1 MIQKSVNDSLDYSM
15 ESPRQKIIFVG
26 DSGVGKTTMIKNLNE
41 EPYQDLNES
50 SIGIDFYSKKIK
62 YKGTEI
68 RLQIW
73 DTAGQEKYRGLIP
86 SYIRNAA
93 LIFLI
98 YDISSKES
106 FNNLTQWI
114 EFINSYEKTKIVL
127 CGNKIDLEN
136 ERKVSKTQG
145 EKFAEEKNMV
155 FHEVSALENINMIK
169 MFYRCIAELPYFDDK
184 IDNNSRE
191 KLAEELLKENGKD
204 INDKN
209 NIISYNENDNK
220 ETDIKPGNN
229 NTDTIHIY
237 NKTKD
242 DVNSNKITDNKKHI
256 NKKNDD
262 KMDKKED
269 KNKNADEGKATSRS
283 TFDLRRNQPSNEVRR
298 NCPC

>member
-1 MIQKSVNDSLDYSM
+1 MIQKSTNDSLDYSM

-145 EKFAEEKNMV
+145 ENFAKEKNLV

-184 IDNNSRE
+184 IDNNISRE
-191 KLAEELLKENGKD
+191 KLAEELSKENGND
-204 INDKN
+204 INDNN
-209 NIISYNENDNK
+209 NIISYNGNDNK
-220 ETDIKPGNN
+220 ETDN
-229 NTDTIHIY
+229 NTDTIHVY

-242 DVNSNKITDNKKHI
+242 DVNSNVMTDNKKQI
-256 NKKNDD
+256 NENKDDKND
-262 KMDKKED
+262 KREDKK
-269 KNKNADEGKATSRS
+269 ADDGTVTSRS
-283 TFDLRRNQPSNEVRR
+283 TLGLKINPLSIKERR

>member
-136 ERKVSKTQG
+136 ERKVSKKQG
-145 EKFAEEKNMV
+145 EDYAKEKNLV

-184 IDNNSRE
+184 IDNNISRE
-191 KLAEELLKENGKD
+191 KLAEELSKENGND
-204 INDKN
+204 INDNN
-209 NIISYNENDNK
+209 NIISYNGNDNK
-220 ETDIKPGNN
+220 ETDN
-229 NTDTIHIY
+229 NTDTIHVY

-242 DVNSNKITDNKKHI
+242 DVNSNVMTDNKKQI
-256 NKKNDD
+256 NENKDDKND
-262 KMDKKED
+262 KREDKK
-269 KNKNADEGKATSRS
+269 ADDGTVTSRS
-283 TFDLRRNQPSNEVRR
+283 TLGLKINPLSIKERR

>member
-145 EKFAEEKNMV
+145 ENFAKEKNLV

-184 IDNNSRE
+184 IDNNISRE
-191 KLAEELLKENGKD
+191 KLAEELSKENGND
-204 INDKN
+204 INDNN
-209 NIISYNENDNK
+209 NIISYNGNDNK
-220 ETDIKPGNN
+220 ETDN
-229 NTDTIHIY
+229 NTDTIHVY

-242 DVNSNKITDNKKHI
+242 DVNSNVMTDNKKQI
-256 NKKNDD
+256 NENKDDKND
-262 KMDKKED
+262 KREDKK
-269 KNKNADEGKATSRS
+269 ADDGTVTSRS
-283 TFDLRRNQPSNEVRR
+283 TFGLKINPLSIKERR

>member
-62 YKGTEI
+62 YKGIEI

-145 EKFAEEKNMV
+145 ENFAKEKNLV

-184 IDNNSRE
+184 IDNNISRE
-191 KLAEELLKENGKD
+191 KLAEELSKENGND
-204 INDKN
+204 INDNN
-209 NIISYNENDNK
+209 NIISYNGNDNK
-220 ETDIKPGNN
+220 ETDN
-229 NTDTIHIY
+229 NTDTIHVY

-242 DVNSNKITDNKKHI
+242 DVNTNKITDNKKQI
-256 NKKNDD
+256 NEKKGGEE
-262 KMDKKED
+262 DKKED
-269 KNKNADEGKATSRS
+269 KNNNRDEGKATSRS
-283 TFDLRRNQPSNEVRR
+283 TFDLRRNQPPNRERR

>member
-1 MIQKSVNDSLDYSM
+1 MIQKSTNDSLDYSM

-41 EPYQDLNES
+41 EPYKDLNES

-86 SYIRNAA
+86 YYIRNAA

-145 EKFAEEKNMV
+145 EKFAKEKNLV

-184 IDNNSRE
+184 IDNNISRE
-191 KLAEELLKENGKD
+191 KLAEELSKENGND
-204 INDKN
+204 INDNN
-209 NIISYNENDNK
+209 NIISYNGNDNK
-220 ETDIKPGNN
+220 ETDN
-229 NTDTIHIY
+229 NTDTIHVY

-242 DVNSNKITDNKKHI
+242 DVNSNVMTDNKKQI
-256 NKKNDD
+256 NENKDD
-262 KMDKKED
+262 KMDKRED
-269 KNKNADEGKATSRS
+269 KKADDGTVTSRS
-283 TFDLRRNQPSNEVRR
+283 TFGLKINPLSIKERR

>member
-1 MIQKSVNDSLDYSM
+1 MVNNKLY
-15 ESPRQKIIFVG
+15 
-26 DSGVGKTTMIKNLNE
+26 
-41 EPYQDLNES
+41 
-50 SIGIDFYSKKIK
+50 
-62 YKGTEI
+62 EI
-68 RLQIW
+68 RLW

-136 ERKVSKTQG
+136 ERKVSEKQG
-145 EKFAEEKNMV
+145 KDFAKGKSMV
-155 FHEVSALENINMIK
+155 FHEVSALENTNMTK

-184 IDNNSRE
+184 IDNNNNNSRE
-191 KLAEELLKENGKD
+191 KLAEELLKENG
-204 INDKN
+204 NDKN

-220 ETDIKPGNN
+220 ETDN
-229 NTDTIHIY
+229 NTDTIHVY

-242 DVNSNKITDNKKHI
+242 DVNTNKITDNKKQI
-256 NKKNDD
+256 NEKKGGEE
-262 KMDKKED
+262 DKKED
-269 KNKNADEGKATSRS
+269 KNNNRDEGKATSRS
-283 TFDLRRNQPSNEVRR
+283 TFDLRRNQPPNRERR

>member
-41 EPYQDLNES
+41 EPYKDLNES

-145 EKFAEEKNMV
+145 EKFAKEKNLV

-184 IDNNSRE
+184 IDNNISRE
-191 KLAEELLKENGKD
+191 KLAEELSKENGND
-204 INDKN
+204 INDNN
-209 NIISYNENDNK
+209 NIISYNGNDNK
-220 ETDIKPGNN
+220 ETDN
-229 NTDTIHIY
+229 NTDTIHVY

-242 DVNSNKITDNKKHI
+242 DVNSNVMTDNKKQI
-256 NKKNDD
+256 NENKDDKND
-262 KMDKKED
+262 KREDKK
-269 KNKNADEGKATSRS
+269 ADDGTVTSRS
-283 TFDLRRNQPSNEVRR
+283 TFGLKINPLSIKERR

>member
-41 EPYQDLNES
+41 EPYKDLNES

-136 ERKVSKTQG
+136 ERKVNREQG
-145 EKFAEEKNMV
+145 EEYSNQNNFSLFMESSAKTGFNAQKIFVEAARILYNNYLKYKDKN
-155 FHEVSALENINMIK
+155 A
-169 MFYRCIAELPYFDDK
+169 
-184 IDNNSRE
+184 DNNSVF
-191 KLAEELLKENGKD
+191 KTM
-204 INDKN
+204 KN
-209 NIISYNENDNK
+209 NDNNQL
-220 ETDIKPGNN
+220 IGN
-229 NTDTIHIY
+229 TQ
-237 NKTKD
+237 
-242 DVNSNKITDNKKHI
+242 KK
-256 NKKNDD
+256 
-262 KMDKKED
+262 
-269 KNKNADEGKATSRS
+269 S
-283 TFDLRRNQPSNEVRR
+283 TG
-298 NCPC
+298 CC

>member
-41 EPYQDLNES
+41 EPYKDLNES

-98 YDISSKES
+98 YEISSKES
-106 FNNLTQWI
+106 FDNLTQWI

-145 EKFAEEKNMV
+145 EKFAKEKNLV

-184 IDNNSRE
+184 IDNNISRE
-191 KLAEELLKENGKD
+191 KLAEELSKENGND
-204 INDKN
+204 INDNN
-209 NIISYNENDNK
+209 NIISYNGNDNK
-220 ETDIKPGNN
+220 ETDN
-229 NTDTIHIY
+229 NTDTIHVY

-242 DVNSNKITDNKKHI
+242 DVNSNVMTDNKKQI
-256 NKKNDD
+256 NENKDDKND
-262 KMDKKED
+262 KREDKK
-269 KNKNADEGKATSRS
+269 ADDGTVTSRS
-283 TFDLRRNQPSNEVRR
+283 TFGLKINPLSIKERR

>member
-136 ERKVSKTQG
+136 ERKVSKKQG
-145 EKFAEEKNMV
+145 EDYAKEKNLV

-184 IDNNSRE
+184 IDNNISRE
-191 KLAEELLKENGKD
+191 KLAEELSKENGND
-204 INDKN
+204 INDNN
-209 NIISYNENDNK
+209 NIISYNGNDNK
-220 ETDIKPGNN
+220 ETDN
-229 NTDTIHIY
+229 NTDTIHVY
-237 NKTKD
+237 NRTKD
-242 DVNSNKITDNKKHI
+242 DVNSNVMTDNKKQI
-256 NKKNDD
+256 NENKDDKND
-262 KMDKKED
+262 KREDKK
-269 KNKNADEGKATSRS
+269 ADDGTVTSRS
-283 TFDLRRNQPSNEVRR
+283 TFGLKINPLSIKERR

>member
-136 ERKVSKTQG
+136 ERKVSEKQG
-145 EKFAEEKNMV
+145 KDFAKGKSMV
-155 FHEVSALENINMIK
+155 FHEVSALENTNMTK

-184 IDNNSRE
+184 IDNNIGRE
-191 KLAEELLKENGKD
+191 KLAEELSKENGND
-204 INDKN
+204 INDNN
-209 NIISYNENDNK
+209 NIISYNGNDNK
-220 ETDIKPGNN
+220 ETDN
-229 NTDTIHIY
+229 NTDTIHVY

-242 DVNSNKITDNKKHI
+242 DVNTNKITDNKKQI
-256 NKKNDD
+256 NEKKGGEE
-262 KMDKKED
+262 DKKED
-269 KNKNADEGKATSRS
+269 KNNNRDEGKATSRS
-283 TFDLRRNQPSNEVRR
+283 TFDLRRNQPPNRERR

>member
-145 EKFAEEKNMV
+145 EDYAKEKNLV
-155 FHEVSALENINMIK
+155 FHEVSALKDINMIK

-184 IDNNSRE
+184 IDNNISRE
-191 KLAEELLKENGKD
+191 KLAEELSKENGND
-204 INDKN
+204 INDNN
-209 NIISYNENDNK
+209 NIISYNGNDNK
-220 ETDIKPGNN
+220 ETDN
-229 NTDTIHIY
+229 NTDTIHVY

-242 DVNSNKITDNKKHI
+242 DVNSNVMTDNKKQI
-256 NKKNDD
+256 NENKDDKND
-262 KMDKKED
+262 KREDKK
-269 KNKNADEGKATSRS
+269 ADDGTVTSRS
-283 TFDLRRNQPSNEVRR
+283 TFGLKINPLSIKERR

>member
-41 EPYQDLNES
+41 EPYKDLNES

-106 FNNLTQWI
+106 FDNLTQWI

-136 ERKVSKTQG
+136 ERKVSKKQG
-145 EKFAEEKNMV
+145 ENYAKEKNLV

-184 IDNNSRE
+184 IDNNISRE
-191 KLAEELLKENGKD
+191 KLAEELSKENGND
-204 INDKN
+204 INDNN
-209 NIISYNENDNK
+209 NIISYNGNDNK
-220 ETDIKPGNN
+220 ETDN
-229 NTDTIHIY
+229 NTDTIHVY

-242 DVNSNKITDNKKHI
+242 DVNSNVMTDNKKQI
-256 NKKNDD
+256 NENKDDKND
-262 KMDKKED
+262 KREDKK
-269 KNKNADEGKATSRS
+269 ADDGTVTSRS
-283 TFDLRRNQPSNEVRR
+283 TFGLKINPLSIKERR

>member
-41 EPYQDLNES
+41 EPYKDLNES

-136 ERKVSKTQG
+136 ERKVSKKQG
-145 EKFAEEKNMV
+145 EDYAKEKNLV
-155 FHEVSALENINMIK
+155 FHEVSALKDINMIK

-184 IDNNSRE
+184 IDNNISRE
-191 KLAEELLKENGKD
+191 KLAEELSKENGND
-204 INDKN
+204 INDNN
-209 NIISYNENDNK
+209 NIISYNGNDNK
-220 ETDIKPGNN
+220 ETDN
-229 NTDTIHIY
+229 NTDTIHVY

-242 DVNSNKITDNKKHI
+242 DVNSNVMTDNKKQI
-256 NKKNDD
+256 NENKDD
-262 KMDKKED
+262 KMDKKEY
-269 KNKNADEGKATSRS
+269 KNKNAEEGKTTSRS

>member
-62 YKGTEI
+62 YKGIEI

-145 EKFAEEKNMV
+145 ENFAKEKNLV
-155 FHEVSALENINMIK
+155 FNEVSALENINMIK

-184 IDNNSRE
+184 IDNNISRE
-191 KLAEELLKENGKD
+191 KLAEELSKENGND
-204 INDKN
+204 INDNN
-209 NIISYNENDNK
+209 NIISYNGNDNK
-220 ETDIKPGNN
+220 ETDN
-229 NTDTIHIY
+229 NTDTIHVY

-242 DVNSNKITDNKKHI
+242 DVNSNVMTDNKKQI
-256 NKKNDD
+256 NENKDD
-262 KMDKKED
+262 KMDKKEY
-269 KNKNADEGKATSRS
+269 KNKNAEEGKTTSRS
-283 TFDLRRNQPSNEVRR
+283 TIDLRRNQPSNEVRR

>member
-145 EKFAEEKNMV
+145 ENFAKEKNLV

-184 IDNNSRE
+184 IDNNISRE
-191 KLAEELLKENGKD
+191 KLAEELSKENGND
-204 INDKN
+204 INDNN
-209 NIISYNENDNK
+209 NIISYNGNDNK
-220 ETDIKPGNN
+220 ETDN
-229 NTDTIHIY
+229 NTGTIHVY

-242 DVNSNKITDNKKHI
+242 DVNSNVMTDNKKQI
-256 NKKNDD
+256 NENKDDKND
-262 KMDKKED
+262 KREDKK
-269 KNKNADEGKATSRS
+269 ADDGTVTSRS
-283 TFDLRRNQPSNEVRR
+283 TFGLKINPLSIKERR

>member
-41 EPYQDLNES
+41 EPYKDLNES

-106 FNNLTQWI
+106 FDNLTQWI

-145 EKFAEEKNMV
+145 ENFAKEKNLV

-184 IDNNSRE
+184 IDNNISRE
-191 KLAEELLKENGKD
+191 KLAEELSKENGND
-204 INDKN
+204 INDNN
-209 NIISYNENDNK
+209 NIISYNGNDNK
-220 ETDIKPGNN
+220 ETDN
-229 NTDTIHIY
+229 NTDTIHVY

-242 DVNSNKITDNKKHI
+242 DVNSNVMTDNKKQI
-256 NKKNDD
+256 NENKDDKND
-262 KMDKKED
+262 KREDKK
-269 KNKNADEGKATSRS
+269 ADDGTVTSRS
-283 TFDLRRNQPSNEVRR
+283 TLGLKINPLSIKERR

>member
-1 MIQKSVNDSLDYSM
+1 MIQKSTNDSLDYSM

-41 EPYQDLNES
+41 EPYKDLNES

-145 EKFAEEKNMV
+145 EKFAKEKNLV

-184 IDNNSRE
+184 IDNNISRE
-191 KLAEELLKENGKD
+191 KLAEELSKENGND
-204 INDKN
+204 INDNN
-209 NIISYNENDNK
+209 NIISYNGNDNK
-220 ETDIKPGNN
+220 ETDN
-229 NTDTIHIY
+229 NTDTIHVY

-242 DVNSNKITDNKKHI
+242 DVNSNVMTDNKKQI
-256 NKKNDD
+256 NENKDDKND
-262 KMDKKED
+262 KREDKK
-269 KNKNADEGKATSRS
+269 ADDGTVTSRS
-283 TFDLRRNQPSNEVRR
+283 TFGLKINPLSIKERR

>member
-1 MIQKSVNDSLDYSM
+1 M
-15 ESPRQKIIFVG
+15 
-26 DSGVGKTTMIKNLNE
+26 
-41 EPYQDLNES
+41 
-50 SIGIDFYSKKIK
+50 
-62 YKGTEI
+62 
-68 RLQIW
+68 
-73 DTAGQEKYRGLIP
+73 
-86 SYIRNAA
+86 
-93 LIFLI
+93 
-98 YDISSKES
+98 
-106 FNNLTQWI
+106 
-114 EFINSYEKTKIVL
+114 
-127 CGNKIDLEN
+127 EN
-136 ERKVSKTQG
+136 ERKVSKKQG
-145 EKFAEEKNMV
+145 EDYAKEKNLV
-155 FHEVSALENINMIK
+155 FHEVSALKDINMIK

-191 KLAEELLKENGKD
+191 KLAEELLKENGKEF
-204 INDKN
+204 NDKN
-209 NIISYNENDNK
+209 NIIISYNENDNK

-242 DVNSNKITDNKKHI
+242 DVNSNKITDNKKQI

>member
-1 MIQKSVNDSLDYSM
+1 MTQKSVNDSLDYSM

-41 EPYQDLNES
+41 EPYKDLNES

-62 YKGTEI
+62 YKGIEI

-145 EKFAEEKNMV
+145 ENFAKEKNLV

-184 IDNNSRE
+184 IDNNISRE
-191 KLAEELLKENGKD
+191 KLAEELSKEDGND
-204 INDKN
+204 ITDNN
-209 NIISYNENDNK
+209 NIISYNGNDNK
-220 ETDIKPGNN
+220 ETDN
-229 NTDTIHIY
+229 NTDTIHVY

-242 DVNSNKITDNKKHI
+242 DVNSNVMTDNKKQI
-256 NKKNDD
+256 NENKDDKND
-262 KMDKKED
+262 KREDKK
-269 KNKNADEGKATSRS
+269 ADDGTVTSRS
-283 TFDLRRNQPSNEVRR
+283 TFGLKINPLSIKERR

>member
-136 ERKVSKTQG
+136 ERKVSKKQG
-145 EKFAEEKNMV
+145 EDYAKEKNLV

-184 IDNNSRE
+184 IDNNISRE
-191 KLAEELLKENGKD
+191 KLAEELSKENGND
-204 INDKN
+204 INDNN
-209 NIISYNENDNK
+209 NIISYNGNDNK
-220 ETDIKPGNN
+220 ETDN
-229 NTDTIHIY
+229 NTDTIHVY

-242 DVNSNKITDNKKHI
+242 DVNSNVMTDNKKQI
-256 NKKNDD
+256 NENKDDKND
-262 KMDKKED
+262 KREDKK
-269 KNKNADEGKATSRS
+269 ADDGTVTSRS
-283 TFDLRRNQPSNEVRR
+283 TFGLKINPLSIKERR

>member
-41 EPYQDLNES
+41 EPYKDLNES

-136 ERKVSKTQG
+136 ERKVSKKQG
-145 EKFAEEKNMV
+145 EDYAKEKNLV

-184 IDNNSRE
+184 IDNNISRE
-191 KLAEELLKENGKD
+191 KLAEELSKENGND
-204 INDKN
+204 INDNN
-209 NIISYNENDNK
+209 NIISYNGNDNK
-220 ETDIKPGNN
+220 ETDN
-229 NTDTIHIY
+229 NTDTIHVY

-242 DVNSNKITDNKKHI
+242 DVNSNVMTDNKKQI
-256 NKKNDD
+256 NENKDDKND
-262 KMDKKED
+262 KREDKK
-269 KNKNADEGKATSRS
+269 ADDGKVTSRS
-283 TFDLRRNQPSNEVRR
+283 TFGLKTNPLSIKERR

>member
-1 MIQKSVNDSLDYSM
+1 MIQKSTNDSLDYSM

-41 EPYQDLNES
+41 EPYKDLNES

-145 EKFAEEKNMV
+145 ENFAKEKNLV

-184 IDNNSRE
+184 IDNNISRE
-191 KLAEELLKENGKD
+191 KLAEELSKENGND
-204 INDKN
+204 INDNN
-209 NIISYNENDNK
+209 NIINNNGNDNK
-220 ETDIKPGNN
+220 ENDN
-229 NTDTIHIY
+229 NTDTIHVY

-242 DVNSNKITDNKKHI
+242 DVNSNVMTDNKKQI
-256 NKKNDD
+256 NENKDD
-262 KMDKKED
+262 KMDKKEY
-269 KNKNADEGKATSRS
+269 KNKNAEEGKTTSRS

>member
-41 EPYQDLNES
+41 EPYKDLNES

-62 YKGTEI
+62 YKGIEI

-106 FNNLTQWI
+106 FDNLTQWI

-145 EKFAEEKNMV
+145 ENFAKEKNLV

-184 IDNNSRE
+184 IDNNISRE
-191 KLAEELLKENGKD
+191 KLAEELSKENGND
-204 INDKN
+204 INDNN
-209 NIISYNENDNK
+209 NIISYNGNDNK
-220 ETDIKPGNN
+220 ETDN
-229 NTDTIHIY
+229 NTDTIHVY

-242 DVNSNKITDNKKHI
+242 DVNSNVMTDNKKQI
-256 NKKNDD
+256 NENKDDKND
-262 KMDKKED
+262 KREDKK
-269 KNKNADEGKATSRS
+269 ADDGTVTSRS
-283 TFDLRRNQPSNEVRR
+283 TLGLKINPLSIKERR

>member
-26 DSGVGKTTMIKNLNE
+26 DSGVGKTTMIKNINE
-41 EPYQDLNES
+41 EPYQDLRES
-50 SIGIDFYSKKIK
+50 SIGIDFYSKKIT
-62 YKGTEI
+62 YKGIEI
-68 RLQIW
+68 RLQMW

-145 EKFAEEKNMV
+145 EDYAKEKNLV

-184 IDNNSRE
+184 IDNNISRE
-191 KLAEELLKENGKD
+191 KLAEELSKENGND
-204 INDKN
+204 INDNN
-209 NIISYNENDNK
+209 NIISYNGNDNK
-220 ETDIKPGNN
+220 ETDN
-229 NTDTIHIY
+229 NTDTIHVY

-242 DVNSNKITDNKKHI
+242 DVNSNVMTDNKKQI
-256 NKKNDD
+256 NENKDD
-262 KMDKKED
+262 KMDKKEY

>member
-41 EPYQDLNES
+41 EPYKDLNES

-106 FNNLTQWI
+106 FDNLTQWI

-145 EKFAEEKNMV
+145 ENFAKEKNLV

-184 IDNNSRE
+184 IDNNISRE
-191 KLAEELLKENGKD
+191 KLAEELSKENGND
-204 INDKN
+204 INDNN
-209 NIISYNENDNK
+209 NIISYNGNDNK
-220 ETDIKPGNN
+220 ETDN
-229 NTDTIHIY
+229 NTDTIHVY

-242 DVNSNKITDNKKHI
+242 DVNSNVMTDNKKQI
-256 NKKNDD
+256 NENKDDKND
-262 KMDKKED
+262 KREDKK
-269 KNKNADEGKATSRS
+269 ADDGTVTSRS
-283 TFDLRRNQPSNEVRR
+283 TFGLKINPLSIKERR

>member
-136 ERKVSKTQG
+136 ERKVSKKQG
-145 EKFAEEKNMV
+145 EDYAKEKNLV
-155 FHEVSALENINMIK
+155 FHEVSALKDINIIK

-184 IDNNSRE
+184 IDNNNNSRE
-191 KLAEELLKENGKD
+191 KLAEELLKENG
-204 INDKN
+204 NDKN

-220 ETDIKPGNN
+220 ETNN
-229 NTDTIHIY
+229 NTDTIHVY

-242 DVNSNKITDNKKHI
+242 DVNTNKITDNKKQI
-256 NKKNDD
+256 NEKKGGEE
-262 KMDKKED
+262 DKKED
-269 KNKNADEGKATSRS
+269 KNNNRDEGKATSRS
-283 TFDLRRNQPSNEVRR
+283 TFDLRRNQPPNRERR

>member
-41 EPYQDLNES
+41 EPYKDLNES

-136 ERKVSKTQG
+136 ERKVSKKQG
-145 EKFAEEKNMV
+145 EDYAKEKNLV

-184 IDNNSRE
+184 IDNNISRE
-191 KLAEELLKENGKD
+191 KLAEELSKENGND
-204 INDKN
+204 INDNN
-209 NIISYNENDNK
+209 NIISYNGNDNK
-220 ETDIKPGNN
+220 ETDN
-229 NTDTIHIY
+229 NTDTIHVY

-242 DVNSNKITDNKKHI
+242 DVNSNVMTDNKKQI
-256 NKKNDD
+256 NENKDD
-262 KMDKKED
+262 KMDKKEY

-283 TFDLRRNQPSNEVRR
+283 TFDLRRNQPPNRERR

>member
-145 EKFAEEKNMV
+145 ENFAKEKNLV

-169 MFYRCIAELPYFDDK
+169 MFYRCIAELPYFDNK
-184 IDNNSRE
+184 IDNNISRE
-191 KLAEELLKENGKD
+191 KLAEELSKENGND
-204 INDKN
+204 INDNN
-209 NIISYNENDNK
+209 NIISYNGNDNK
-220 ETDIKPGNN
+220 ETDN
-229 NTDTIHIY
+229 NTDTIHVY

-242 DVNSNKITDNKKHI
+242 DVNINVMTDNKKQI
-256 NKKNDD
+256 NENKDDKND
-262 KMDKKED
+262 KREDKK
-269 KNKNADEGKATSRS
+269 ADDGTVTSRS
-283 TFDLRRNQPSNEVRR
+283 TFGLKINPLSIKERR

>member
-1 MIQKSVNDSLDYSM
+1 M
-15 ESPRQKIIFVG
+15 
-26 DSGVGKTTMIKNLNE
+26 
-41 EPYQDLNES
+41 
-50 SIGIDFYSKKIK
+50 
-62 YKGTEI
+62 
-68 RLQIW
+68 
-73 DTAGQEKYRGLIP
+73 IP

-106 FNNLTQWI
+106 FDNLTQWI

-145 EKFAEEKNMV
+145 ENFAKEKNLV

-184 IDNNSRE
+184 IDNNISRE
-191 KLAEELLKENGKD
+191 KLAEELSKENGND
-204 INDKN
+204 INDNN
-209 NIISYNENDNK
+209 NIISYNGNDNK
-220 ETDIKPGNN
+220 ETDN
-229 NTDTIHIY
+229 NTDTIHVY

-242 DVNSNKITDNKKHI
+242 DVNSNVMTDNKKQI
-256 NKKNDD
+256 NENKDD
-262 KMDKKED
+262 KMDKKEY
-269 KNKNADEGKATSRS
+269 KNKNADEGKTTSRS
-283 TFDLRRNQPSNEVRR
+283 THDLRRNQPSNEVRR

>member
-1 MIQKSVNDSLDYSM
+1 MTQKSVNDSLDYSM

-106 FNNLTQWI
+106 FDNLTQWI

-136 ERKVSKTQG
+136 ERKVSKKQG
-145 EKFAEEKNMV
+145 EDYAKEKNLV
-155 FHEVSALENINMIK
+155 FHEVSALKDINMIK

-184 IDNNSRE
+184 IDNNISRE
-191 KLAEELLKENGKD
+191 KLAEELSKENGND
-204 INDKN
+204 INDNN
-209 NIISYNENDNK
+209 NIISYNGNDNK
-220 ETDIKPGNN
+220 ETDN
-229 NTDTIHIY
+229 NTGTIHVY

-242 DVNSNKITDNKKHI
+242 DVNSNVMTDNKKQI
-256 NKKNDD
+256 NENKDD
-262 KMDKKED
+262 KMNKKEY

>member
-41 EPYQDLNES
+41 EPYKDLNES

-145 EKFAEEKNMV
+145 ENFAKEKNLV

-184 IDNNSRE
+184 IDNNISRE
-191 KLAEELLKENGKD
+191 KLAEELSKENGND
-204 INDKN
+204 INDNN
-209 NIISYNENDNK
+209 NIISYNGNDNK
-220 ETDIKPGNN
+220 ETDN
-229 NTDTIHIY
+229 NTDTIHVY

-242 DVNSNKITDNKKHI
+242 DVNSNVMTDNKKQI
-256 NKKNDD
+256 NENKDDKND
-262 KMDKKED
+262 KREDKK
-269 KNKNADEGKATSRS
+269 ADDGTVTSRS
-283 TFDLRRNQPSNEVRR
+283 TFGLKINPLSIKERR